1 MGDHANIRYF
11 TSQNIMGRVIHRKD
25 TEQEK
30 KPGLYVISTPIGNL
44 QDLSVRAKKILDQCE
59 LVLAED
65 TRMASKLFNAFNI
78 NKKKNQL
85 LSCYRFNETE
95 RIQKLDFEKLSTCMV
110 GLVSDAGTPCV
121 SDPGSKI
128 VDKYHQ
134 LGLPVFS
141 VPGCCSAVAAFSIS
155 GIELKNNQ
163 TLTFGGFFPRKEKDA
178 QKLLDKLSYGSDY
191 VIFLEAV
198 SRLESLLGH
207 LEKIFNEDV
216 FIFLAKEMTKIH
228 EATWRGYCSEILADL
243 RINGVKKDQF
253 SRGELVLIIDLSKK
267 RKLLDLN
274 KEFEFWLKTLKPHV
288 KSSVLAK
295 ILSEKFGKNRQAVYS
310 EFLKH

>member
-1 MGDHANIRYF
+1 
-11 TSQNIMGRVIHRKD
+11 MGRVIHKKD

-44 QDLSVRAKKILDQCE
+44 QDLSLRAKKILEQCE

-65 TRMASKLFNAFNI
+65 TRLANKLFNSFNI
-78 NKKKNQL
+78 NKKKNQI
-85 LSCYRFNETE
+85 LSCYRFNETQ
-95 RIQKLDFEKLSTCMV
+95 RINKLNFEKLSTCMV
-110 GLVSDAGTPCV
+110 GLVSDAGTPSV

-128 VDKYHQ
+128 VEKYHQ

-141 VPGCCSAVAAFSIS
+141 VPGCCSAMAGFSIS

-178 QKLLDKLSYGSDY
+178 QTLLDKVSYGSDY
-191 VIFLEAV
+191 VIFFETV
-198 SRLESLLGH
+198 NRLENLLDH
-207 LEKIFNEDV
+207 LEKFFNEDV
-216 FIFLAKEMTKIH
+216 FVFLAKEMTKIH
-228 EATWRGYCSEILADL
+228 EATWRGYCSEILAEL
-243 RINGVKKDQF
+243 RTNGVKKDQF
-253 SRGELVLIIDLSKK
+253 SRGELVVIIDLSNQKK
-267 RKLLDLN
+267 ISVLN

-295 ILSEKFGKNRQAVYS
+295 ILSEKFGKNRRAVYA

>member
-1 MGDHANIRYF
+1 
-11 TSQNIMGRVIHRKD
+11 MGRVIHKKD
-25 TEQEK
+25 TEQER

-44 QDLSVRAKKILDQCE
+44 QDLSLRAKKILEQCE

-65 TRMASKLFNAFNI
+65 TRLTNKLFNSFNI
-78 NKKKNQL
+78 DRKKKQI
-85 LSCYRFNETE
+85 LSCYKFNETQ
-95 RIQKLDFEKLSTCMV
+95 RINKLNFEKLSTCMV
-110 GLVSDAGTPCV
+110 GLVSDAGTPSV

-128 VDKYHQ
+128 VERYHQ

-141 VPGCCSAVAAFSIS
+141 VPGCCSAMAGFSIS

-178 QKLLDKLSYGSDY
+178 YTLLDKVSRGSDY
-191 VIFLEAV
+191 VIFFETV
-198 SRLESLLGH
+198 NRLENLLNH
-207 LEKIFNEDV
+207 LERFFNEDV
-216 FIFLAKEMTKIH
+216 FVFLAKEMTKIH
-228 EATWRGYCSEILADL
+228 EATWRGYCSEILAEL
-243 RINGVKKDQF
+243 RTNGVKKDQF
-253 SRGELVLIIDLSKK
+253 SRGELVVIIDLSKQK
-267 RKLLDLN
+267 KISVLN

-295 ILSEKFGKNRQAVYS
+295 ILSEKFGKNRRAIYA

>member
-1 MGDHANIRYF
+1 
-11 TSQNIMGRVIHRKD
+11 MGRVIHKQE

-44 QDLSVRAKKILDQCE
+44 QDLSLRAKKILEQCE

-65 TRMASKLFNAFNI
+65 TRMANKLFNAFNI
-78 NKKKNQL
+78 NKKKSQL
-85 LSCYRFNETE
+85 ISCYRFNETE
-95 RIQKLDFEKLSTCMV
+95 RIHKLNFEELSTYMV

-128 VDKYHQ
+128 VEKYHQ

-141 VPGCCSAVAAFSIS
+141 VPGCCSAMAGFSIS

-191 VIFLEAV
+191 VIFFETV
-198 SRLESLLGH
+198 SRLESLLEH
-207 LEKIFNEDV
+207 LKKFFDEDV

-228 EATWRGYCSEILADL
+228 EATWRGYCSEILAEL
-243 RINGVKKDQF
+243 RINGTKKAQF
-253 SRGELVLIIDLSKK
+253 SRGELVVIINLTEQKK
-267 RKLLDLN
+267 IFELN
-274 KEFEFWLKTLKPHV
+274 KEFEFWLKKLKPHV

-295 ILSEKFGKNRQAVYS
+295 ILSEKFGKNRQAVYL

>member
-1 MGDHANIRYF
+1 
-11 TSQNIMGRVIHRKD
+11 MGRVIHKKD

-44 QDLSVRAKKILDQCE
+44 QDLSLRAKKILEQCE

-65 TRMASKLFNAFNI
+65 TRLANKLFNSFNI

-95 RIQKLDFEKLSTCMV
+95 RIQKLNFEKLSTCMV

-128 VDKYHQ
+128 VEKYHQ

-141 VPGCCSAVAAFSIS
+141 VPGCCSAMAGFSIS
-155 GIELKNNQ
+155 GIELKNFQ
-163 TLTFGGFFPRKEKDA
+163 TLTFGGFFPRKEKEA
-178 QKLLDKLSYGSDY
+178 QKLLNKISCGSDY
-191 VIFLEAV
+191 VIFFETV

-207 LEKIFNEDV
+207 IEKFFDEDV

-228 EATWRGYCSEILADL
+228 EATWRGYCSEILAEL
-243 RINGVKKDQF
+243 RINGAKKAQF
-253 SRGELVLIIDLSKK
+253 SRGELVVIINLSKQK
-267 RKLLDLN
+267 EFLELN

-310 EFLKH
+310 EFLKY

>member
-1 MGDHANIRYF
+1 
-11 TSQNIMGRVIHRKD
+11 MGRVIHKKD
-25 TEQEK
+25 TEQER

-44 QDLSVRAKKILDQCE
+44 QDLSLRAKKILEQCE

-65 TRMASKLFNAFNI
+65 TRLTNKLFNSFNI
-78 NKKKNQL
+78 DRKKKQI
-85 LSCYRFNETE
+85 LSCYRFNETQ
-95 RIQKLDFEKLSTCMV
+95 RINKLNFEKLSTCMV
-110 GLVSDAGTPCV
+110 GLVSDAGTPSV

-128 VDKYHQ
+128 VERYHQ

-141 VPGCCSAVAAFSIS
+141 VPGCCSAMAGFSIS

-178 QKLLDKLSYGSDY
+178 YTLLDKVSRGSDY
-191 VIFLEAV
+191 VIFFETV
-198 SRLESLLGH
+198 NRLENLLNH
-207 LEKIFNEDV
+207 LERFFNEDV
-216 FIFLAKEMTKIH
+216 FVFLAKEMTKIH
-228 EATWRGYCSEILADL
+228 EATWRGYCSEILAEL
-243 RINGVKKDQF
+243 RTNGVKKDQF
-253 SRGELVLIIDLSKK
+253 SRGELVVIIDISKQK
-267 RKLLDLN
+267 KISVLN

-295 ILSEKFGKNRQAVYS
+295 ILSEKFGKNRRAIYA

>member
-1 MGDHANIRYF
+1 
-11 TSQNIMGRVIHRKD
+11 MGRVIHKKD

-44 QDLSVRAKKILDQCE
+44 QDLSLRAKKILEQCE

-65 TRMASKLFNAFNI
+65 TRMASKLFNYLNI

-95 RIQKLDFEKLSTCMV
+95 RIQKLNFEKLSTCMV

-128 VDKYHQ
+128 VEKYHQ

-141 VPGCCSAVAAFSIS
+141 VPGCCSAMAGFSIS

-178 QKLLDKLSYGSDY
+178 QKLLNKISCGSDY
-191 VIFLEAV
+191 VIFFETTNRLEA
-198 SRLESLLGH
+198 LLDH
-207 LEKIFNEDV
+207 LERFFNEDV
-216 FIFLAKEMTKIH
+216 FVFLAKEMTKIH
-228 EATWRGYCSEILADL
+228 EATWRGNCSEILAEL
-243 RINGVKKDQF
+243 RTNGVKKDQF
-253 SRGELVLIIDLSKK
+253 SRGELVVIINLSKQK
-267 RKLLDLN
+267 EFLELN

-310 EFLKH
+310 EFLKS

>member
-1 MGDHANIRYF
+1 
-11 TSQNIMGRVIHRKD
+11 MGRVIHKKD
-25 TEQEK
+25 TEQER

-44 QDLSVRAKKILDQCE
+44 QDLSLRAKKILEQCE

-65 TRMASKLFNAFNI
+65 TRLTNKLFNSFNI
-78 NKKKNQL
+78 DRKKKQI
-85 LSCYRFNETE
+85 LSCYRFNETQ
-95 RIQKLDFEKLSTCMV
+95 RINKLNFEKLSTCMV
-110 GLVSDAGTPCV
+110 GLVSDAGTPSV

-128 VDKYHQ
+128 VERYHQ

-141 VPGCCSAVAAFSIS
+141 VPGCCSAMAGFSIS

-178 QKLLDKLSYGSDY
+178 YTLLDKVSRGSDY
-191 VIFLEAV
+191 VIFFETV
-198 SRLESLLGH
+198 NRLENLLNH
-207 LEKIFNEDV
+207 LERFFNEDV
-216 FIFLAKEMTKIH
+216 FVFLAKEMTKIH
-228 EATWRGYCSEILADL
+228 EATWRGYCSEILDEL
-243 RINGVKKDQF
+243 RTNGVKKDQF
-253 SRGELVLIIDLSKK
+253 SRGELVVIIDISKQK
-267 RKLLDLN
+267 KISVLN

-295 ILSEKFGKNRQAVYS
+295 ILSEKFGKNRRAIYA

>member
-1 MGDHANIRYF
+1 
-11 TSQNIMGRVIHRKD
+11 MGRVIHKKD
-25 TEQEK
+25 TEQER

-44 QDLSVRAKKILDQCE
+44 QDLSLRAKKILEQCE

-65 TRMASKLFNAFNI
+65 TRLTNKLFNSFNI
-78 NKKKNQL
+78 DRKKKQI
-85 LSCYRFNETE
+85 LSCYKFNETQ
-95 RIQKLDFEKLSTCMV
+95 RINKLNFEKLSTCMV
-110 GLVSDAGTPCV
+110 GLVSDAGTPSV

-128 VDKYHQ
+128 VERYHQ

-141 VPGCCSAVAAFSIS
+141 VPGCCSAMAGFSIS

-178 QKLLDKLSYGSDY
+178 YTLLDKVSRGSDY
-191 VIFLEAV
+191 VIFFETV
-198 SRLESLLGH
+198 NRLENLLNH
-207 LEKIFNEDV
+207 LERFFNEDV
-216 FIFLAKEMTKIH
+216 FVFLAKEMTKIH
-228 EATWRGYCSEILADL
+228 EATWRGYCSEMLAEL
-243 RINGVKKDQF
+243 RTNGVKKDQF
-253 SRGELVLIIDLSKK
+253 SRGELVVIIDLSKQK
-267 RKLLDLN
+267 KISVLN

-295 ILSEKFGKNRQAVYS
+295 ILSEKFGKNRRAIYA